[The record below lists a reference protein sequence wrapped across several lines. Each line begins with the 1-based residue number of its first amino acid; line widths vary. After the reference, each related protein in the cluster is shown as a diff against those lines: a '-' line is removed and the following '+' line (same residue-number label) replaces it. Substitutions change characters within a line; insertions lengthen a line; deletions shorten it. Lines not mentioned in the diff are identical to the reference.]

1 MIGDLGHV
9 GHVGLE
15 LHGEG
20 PAAADGSAAEATVAH
35 TAGHTSTR
43 PHGHTRATA
52 APVQQ
57 IGFGQDQLVVWLE
70 LVLRKISSP
79 SSDH

>member
-20 PAAADGSAAEATVAH
+20 PAAADGSAAKATVAH
-35 TAGHTSTR
+35 TA
-43 PHGHTRATA
+43 HGHTRATA